1 MSEVL
6 TFNTESGIVQEEEVL
21 PLQVLDENFPGLSAK
36 LPEVDVT
43 TLPNNV
49 VTNLVKRL
57 KMTMKLYNGL
67 GLSANQCGIMERIF
81 VIGTDQFQIACIN
94 PKIVSLSEDRGS
106 DLEGCL
112 SFPDLFMKVKRPT
125 SAVVQYY
132 TVSGELVER
141 ELTGLECRVFLHEY
155 DHLIGVTFNQRV
167 GNLSFKM
174 AKDKRKKELKKLSRK
189 D

>member
-1 MSEVL
+1 MNLALLEENDPQLLEVSEEWDFRLDGSPEELVRAMAKFMTDNGGVGL
-6 TFNTESGIVQEEEVL
+6 AASQLGI
-21 PLQVLDENFPGLSAK
+21 K
-36 LPEVDVT
+36 
-43 TLPNNV
+43 
-49 VTNLVKRL
+49 K
-57 KMTMKLYNGL
+57 
-67 GLSANQCGIMERIF
+67 RIF
-81 VIGTDQFQIACIN
+81 IMGNFTKLVACIN
-94 PKIVSLSEDRGS
+94 PKIVSLSEERGS

-125 SAVVQYY
+125 SAVVQYN
-132 TVSGELVER
+132 TASGELVER

-155 DHLIGVTFNQRV
+155 DHLIGVTFDQRV

>member
-1 MSEVL
+1 MNLALLEENNPQLLEVSEEWDFRIDGSPEELVRAMSKFMTDNGGVGL
-6 TFNTESGIVQEEEVL
+6 AASQLGI
-21 PLQVLDENFPGLSAK
+21 K
-36 LPEVDVT
+36 
-43 TLPNNV
+43 
-49 VTNLVKRL
+49 K
-57 KMTMKLYNGL
+57 
-67 GLSANQCGIMERIF
+67 RIF
-81 VIGTDQFQIACIN
+81 IMGNFTKLVACIN

-155 DHLIGVTFNQRV
+155 DHLIGVTFDQRV

-174 AKDKRKKELKKLSRK
+174 AKDKRKKEAKKLSRVSA
-189 D
+189 